1 MSNNQR
7 EKTAASSQTTQMQ
20 KSTDTLNEEQ
30 NTHKREQR
38 NQGHPYINTAKASE
52 GKQRMREQEKYY

>member
-1 MSNNQR
+1 
-7 EKTAASSQTTQMQ
+7 MQ
-20 KSTDTLNEEQ
+20 NSTDTLNEEQ

-38 NQGHPYINTAKASE
+38 KQGHPYINTAKASE